1 MTEFIDADT
10 VALALSPSAVEE
22 RQRYD
27 ASTITVKFTPSALE
41 EHTTYDSA
49 TITLTFAPS
58 AVEAFVRYLP
68 IFEATFINK
77 WAATPDSKW
86 TVPTEA
92 AQKWNIDYFGKG
104 LANASS

>member
-1 MTEFIDADT
+1 MTEFIDASTIT
-10 VALALSPSAVEE
+10 VKFTPSAVENA
-22 RQRYD
+22 QRVD
-27 ASTITVKFTPSALE
+27 ANTVSLKFTPSALE

-49 TITLTFAPS
+49 TITLTFVPS

-68 IFEATFINK
+68 IFEAIFINK
-77 WAATPDSKW
+77 WAATLDSKW
-86 TVPTEA
+86 TVSTEA